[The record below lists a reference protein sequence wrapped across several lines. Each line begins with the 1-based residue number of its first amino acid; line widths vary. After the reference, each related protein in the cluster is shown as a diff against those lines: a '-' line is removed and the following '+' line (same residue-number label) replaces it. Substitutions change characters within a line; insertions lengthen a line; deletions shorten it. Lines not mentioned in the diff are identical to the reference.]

1 MVSSVVILA
10 SVATLFVIILVG
22 MALSKWVTE
31 RKHGKN
37 PMIKIPRKKRSVLQN
52 TKEWGT
58 AEVYASLPLAP
69 NWSKARLFMTTLNG
83 QRITRDLHREDIEP
97 DNPLQAICPTD
108 APLWHMKGTSP
119 FEHNINND
127 KLELEAKS
135 MQMRQDIHKL
145 SVDKKIITNEA
156 FIIPD
161 KMEEIIGRLANVG
174 KSGDVIVEKKR

>member
-1 MVSSVVILA
+1 MVSFVTLLGA
-10 SVATLFVIILVG
+10 VATLFVVVLASI
-22 MALSKWVTE
+22 ALSKWVTE
-31 RKHGKN
+31 RRHGKN

-108 APLWHMKGTSP
+108 AALWHMKGTNP
-119 FEHNINND
+119 FEHNNSSD
-127 KLELEAKS
+127 MLELEAKS
-135 MQMRQDIHKL
+135 VQMRQDIHKL
-145 SVDKKIITNEA
+145 SVDKKIIINEA

-161 KMEEIIGRLANVG
+161 KMEEIIGRLANIG